1 MQIHEIKRKN
11 PNKKKKTV
19 GRGGTRG
26 KTSGRGMKGQ
36 KSRAGHSIRPE
47 MRDIIKKIPKLR
59 GYGTNRSRTVNT
71 SRPQPQSVTLS
82 RLNEMFEIGSTVSPV
97 ELVEKNIVKREKGRL
112 PLVKVVARGGLTKKL
127 TISHCTFSPKAK
139 EAVIKAG
146 GTINE

>member
-59 GYGTNRSRTVNT
+59 GYGTNRSRTVNS
-71 SRPQPQSVTLS
+71 SRIQPQAVTLS
-82 RLNEMFEIGSTVSPV
+82 RLDEMFEIGSTVSPV
-97 ELVEKNIVKREKGRL
+97 ELVEKKVVKRKLGKL
-112 PLVKVVARGGLTKKL
+112 PLVKIVARGELTKKL
-127 TISHCTFSPKAK
+127 TISHCTFSAKAK